1 MLDDNRALIE
11 FRYILYRQNNNIFVM
26 DYLSI
31 SQVQYYIRRKEI
43 LKMLAEML
51 CPREIDMYS

>member
-43 LKMLAEML
+43 LKMLTEML
-51 CPREIDMYS
+51 WPREIDMCS